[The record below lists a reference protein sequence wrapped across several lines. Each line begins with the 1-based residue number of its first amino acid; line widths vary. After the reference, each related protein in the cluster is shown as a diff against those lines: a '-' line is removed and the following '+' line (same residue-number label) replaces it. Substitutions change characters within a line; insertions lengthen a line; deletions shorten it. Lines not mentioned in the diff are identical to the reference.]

1 MLILSGVAER
11 TPTNPHK
18 PWIHVRVELIARI
31 RMGLA
36 IFSAEKPQKAFYQ
49 RTSAERQRCSLNNA
63 LGA

>member
-1 MLILSGVAER
+1 MMTMLILSGVAER

-18 PWIHVRVELIARI
+18 PWIHVRVELVARI

-36 IFSAEKPQKAFYQ
+36 IFSAEKPQRAFV
-49 RTSAERQRCSLNNA
+49 ERKHCSLNNA